1 MGEKDFL
8 VRRFD
13 KSDVDGIVE
22 LFQKVFEGNFTR
34 EWWEWKYMLNPA
46 GFHGQEG
53 DIWIAQA
60 SNGEIVGHWAVIPER
75 MKVGANTVIV
85 AQAVDAATHPCYRG
99 RGIFKTLVSNVCSD
113 ARKRYSF
120 VFGFPNE
127 LYKGYQKLGW
137 KSFPMIEFLNFVTY
151 DQPLKDY
158 FKSKI
163 TIQFAK
169 TALKML
175 QARNYFS
182 ISSHSEKLSGGEV
195 EIEEVEMFPTEMDDF
210 WEIVK
215 SEHDI
220 VIERDSSFLN
230 WRFSK
235 HFGDDQKLVAR
246 STKTAKIT
254 GYAVIKKTNIRGI
267 TGILEIVDLHALPL
281 EDKSL
286 VELIQFVIN
295 MAERGKLNVIY
306 TRVPPWHKYS
316 KLLRKLKFVPI
327 GGIFEHVGLYQ
338 PRLITYPLAQD
349 TTPDINKWF
358 FTLADTDY
366 A

>member
-1 MGEKDFL
+1 MGEKGFL

-75 MKVGANTVIV
+75 MKMGANTVIV
-85 AQAVDAATHPCYRG
+85 AQAVDAATHSCYRG
-99 RGIFKTLVSNVCSD
+99 RGIFKTLVSNACSD

-137 KSFPMIEFLNFVTY
+137 KSFSMTEFLNFIT
-151 DQPLKDY
+151 DQPFKDY
-158 FKSKI
+158 FKNEVA
-163 TIQFAK
+163 IQFAK
-169 TALKML
+169 TALKIL
-175 QARNYFS
+175 RAKNFFS
-182 ISSHSEKLSGGEV
+182 VGFPSENLSGERV
-195 EIEEVEMFPTEMDDF
+195 EIEDVEVFPTEINDF
-210 WEIVK
+210 WGNVR

-220 VIERDSSFLN
+220 IIERDSSFLN
-230 WRFSK
+230 WRFSRY
-235 HFGDDQKLVAR
+235 FGDYQKLVAR
-246 STKTAKIT
+246 STKTNRIT

-267 TGILEIVDLHALPL
+267 RDILEIVDLYALPQ

-286 VELIQFVIN
+286 VELLEFVVNI
-295 MAERGKLNVIY
+295 AKRDKQNVIY
-306 TRVPPWHKYS
+306 TRVPPWHKYA

-327 GGIFEHVGLYQ
+327 GGIFERIGLYQ
-338 PRLITYPLAQD
+338 PRLIVYPLAQNAA
-349 TTPDINKWF
+349 PKISKWF